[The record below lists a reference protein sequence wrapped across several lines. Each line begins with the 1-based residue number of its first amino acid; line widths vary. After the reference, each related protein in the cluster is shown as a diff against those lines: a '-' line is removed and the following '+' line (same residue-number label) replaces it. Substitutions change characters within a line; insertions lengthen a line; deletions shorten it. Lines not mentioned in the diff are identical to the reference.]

1 MATIVNKGIST
12 GFQVLTDLESGKWDE
27 QIFQG
32 ITNINSTTQVQTGI
46 LNKGWRA
53 RILVNRI
60 KSPMPKVS
68 EDSGKGSKRRNLHYA
83 YTDSLSIAQQ
93 LEYPV
98 DYHKDRRS
106 PQVSSQQ
113 PKHKAQD
120 SSRSNPAVLDI
131 TPKPQDSFRRDIVVE
146 LKAKQ
151 SIILVNTQAVPYQ
164 AITLQN
170 RPNEISINPQSNWV
184 SVKSMGRNDPFMVY
198 TGAETSIQ
206 LELSWYVNDPQ
217 NLEEVV
223 NKCRLLESWTKANGY
238 AQSPPV
244 INILWGTSGLFD
256 NQGFVLVSAPYRL
269 THFQAAARKNTG
281 VTDKNLLPSCATQT
295 LTFKKI
301 SSKNDT
307 WEDMIPSTKLAK
319 TKGIHLDEIPTKE
332 IQ

>member
-1 MATIVNKGIST
+1 MASIVSKGLSP
-12 GFQVLTDLESGKWDE
+12 GFQILTDLESGKWDE

-32 ITNINSTTQVQTGI
+32 VTDINSTTQVQTGI

-53 RILVNRI
+53 KILVNRL
-60 KSPMPKVS
+60 KSPMPKIS

-93 LEYPV
+93 LEYPI

-113 PKHKAQD
+113 PQPKAQD
-120 SSRSNPAVLDI
+120 SSRANPVIPDVV
-131 TPKPQDSFRRDIVVE
+131 PKSQDSSRVRASQQQRV
-146 LKAKQ
+146 Q
-151 SIILVNTQAVPYQ
+151 QNIILVNAQASPYQ
-164 AITLQN
+164 AIILQN
-170 RPNEISINPQSNWV
+170 RPNELSVNTQSNWV
-184 SVKSMGRNDPFMVY
+184 SVKSMGRNDPFMMY

-206 LELSWYVNDPQ
+206 LELSWYADDSQ

-238 AQSPPV
+238 TQAPPV

-256 NQGFVLVSAPYRL
+256 NQAFVLVSAPYKL
-269 THFQAAARKNTG
+269 THFQAAARG
-281 VTDKNLLPSCATQT
+281 SSGIIDKKLLPTCATQT

-307 WEDMIPSTKLAK
+307 WEDMIPLAK
-319 TKGIHLDEIPTKE
+319 LEKTGGIIASDVAE
-332 IQ
+332 